1 MTADAR
7 AGGTGHAPR
16 SALVWTSLAILWVA
30 WGSTYLAIA
39 YMVAEMPLL
48 LAIGLRY
55 LASAVILGAY
65 LTLRRGPR
73 ALLRPGPEIKRGVFE
88 GVLLIGA
95 GNAGV
100 CLAERHVPSGVVAMI
115 VSMLSI
121 WVALLRAR
129 FASRPSAMTLVGVA
143 VGFGGVAAIVLSGSR
158 ASNITSGTGSVVL
171 WSLTVVFGSLGWA
184 CGSFFGPRFS
194 PTRDAV
200 AGAFWQ
206 VLAGGTLMTVLGL
219 LTGERVSGFAQASP
233 RAWWSVLYLVI
244 VGSVIAQTAYAW
256 LLSSGTSLSLIA
268 TYAYVNPVIAVAL
281 GVWFLSEHV
290 TAAALL
296 GGGLVLAAIALV
308 TRGERQG

>member
-1 MTADAR
+1 MTSAAES
-7 AGGTGHAPR
+7 GAPGP
-16 SALVWTSLAILWVA
+16 AAPATLVWTSLAILWVA

-39 YMVAEMPLL
+39 YVVAEMPLL

-55 LASAVILGAY
+55 LSAALILGTY
-65 LTLRRGPR
+65 LVIRRGPR
-73 ALLRPGPEIKRGVFE
+73 AVLRPAPEIRRGVFE

-100 CLAERHVPSGVVAMI
+100 CLAEKHVPSGVVAMI

-129 FASRPSAMTLVGVA
+129 FSSRPSALTLTGVA
-143 VGFGGVAAIVLSGSR
+143 VGFAGVAAIVLSGS
-158 ASNITSGTGSVVL
+158 SDSSITSGGNEVL
-171 WSLTVVFGSLGWA
+171 WSLLVVFGSLGWA

-194 PTRDAV
+194 AQRDAV

-206 VLAGGTLMTVLGL
+206 VLSGGALMTILGL
-219 LTGERVSGFAQASP
+219 LIGERFSEFSTASA
-233 RAWWSVLYLVI
+233 RSWWSLLFLVI

-256 LLSSGTSLSLIA
+256 LLSSGTPISLIA
-268 TYAYVNPVIAVAL
+268 TYAYVNPVIAVLL
-281 GVWFLSEHV
+281 GMWFLSEQV
-290 TAAALL
+290 TITALV
-296 GGGLVLAAIALV
+296 GGALVLAAITLV

>member
-1 MTADAR
+1 MTS
-7 AGGTGHAPR
+7 AGGTGSSGPAAP
-16 SALVWTSLAILWVA
+16 ATLVWTSLAILWVA

-39 YMVAEMPLL
+39 YVVAEMPLL

-55 LASAVILGAY
+55 LSAAAILGAY
-65 LTLRRGPR
+65 LMIRRGPR
-73 ALLRPGPEIKRGVFE
+73 AVLRPAPEIRRGVFE

-100 CLAERHVPSGVVAMI
+100 CLAEKHVPSGVVAMI

-129 FASRPSAMTLVGVA
+129 FATRPSAMTLVGVA
-143 VGFGGVAAIVLSGSR
+143 VGFAGVAAIVLSGSS
-158 ASNITSGTGSVVL
+158 ASSITSGGGNEVL
-171 WSLTVVFGSLGWA
+171 WSLFVVFGSLGWA

-194 PTRDAV
+194 AQRDAV

-206 VLAGGTLMTVLGL
+206 VLSGGALMTLIGL
-219 LTGERVSGFAQASP
+219 LIGERFTEFSTASA
-233 RAWWSVLYLVI
+233 RAWWSLLFLVI

-281 GVWFLSEHV
+281 GIWFLSEHV
-290 TAAALL
+290 TFVALL
-296 GGGLVLAAIALV
+296 GGALVLTAITLV
-308 TRGERQG
+308 ARGERRS

>member
-1 MTADAR
+1 MTADAGV
-7 AGGTGHAPR
+7 GGTGQVPR
-16 SALVWTSLAILWVA
+16 PALVWTSLAILWVA

-65 LTLRRGPR
+65 LTVRRGPR
-73 ALLRPGPEIKRGVFE
+73 AVLRPAPEVKRGVFE

-95 GNAGV
+95 GNTGV

-121 WVALLRAR
+121 WVALLRSR
-129 FASRPSAMTLVGVA
+129 FANRPSATTLVGVA
-143 VGFGGVAAIVLSGSR
+143 VGFGGVAAIVLSGSH
-158 ASNITSGTGSVVL
+158 ASNITSGGGSVVL
-171 WSLTVVFGSLGWA
+171 WSLAVVLGSLGWA

-206 VLAGGTLMTVLGL
+206 VLAGGALMTILGL
-219 LTGERVSGFAQASP
+219 LTGERVSDFADASP

-296 GGGLVLAAIALV
+296 GGGLVLTAIALV